1 MVLPQTRANKVGMRI
16 PGRLRP
22 LARRALVK
30 YRHHGLTPDDVVLA
44 AYPKS
49 GSTWLRFVLAG
60 ALSGED
66 MNFDVIRAVSPPV
79 GRQRKGP
86 KIVNARGRL
95 VKSHELPVFA
105 PPRDQ
110 QPRVICLVRDG
121 RDVAISYFH
130 HLRRAGDITDD
141 FDTYFERL
149 LDGALGYGSWH
160 GHVRRWM
167 DYVSSARTPAVI
179 VRYEDL
185 LERPVETLLDVNDR
199 CALGLEEHRL
209 VDALSAN
216 TPERMRSKEAAS
228 HLLESPGSSPETSF
242 VRSAKAGGWHEE
254 MSEDS
259 CARFEAVAGRELV
272 ELGYPLS
279 TRSTGQA

>member
-1 MVLPQTRANKVGMRI
+1 VVLPQTRANKVAMRI
-16 PGRLRP
+16 PGRVRP
-22 LARRALVK
+22 TARRLLVR
-30 YRHHGLTPDDVVLA
+30 YRHYGLTRDDVVLA

-79 GRQRKGP
+79 GHQHKGP

-95 VKSHELPVFA
+95 VKSHELPVFV
-105 PPRDQ
+105 PPRGQ

-130 HLRRAGDITDD
+130 HLRRAGDISAD

-149 LDGALGYGSWH
+149 LSGAVAYGSWH
-160 GHVRRWM
+160 GHVRRWI
-167 DYVSSARTPAVI
+167 DYVGSASAPAVM

-185 LERPVETLLDVNDR
+185 LVRPVETLLDVNER
-199 CALGLEEHRL
+199 CQLGLDEKGL
-209 VDALSAN
+209 VLALSAN
-216 TPERMRSKEAAS
+216 TPDRMRSKEAAS
-228 HLLESPGSSPETSF
+228 RLLDSPGSSPATSF

-254 MSEDS
+254 MSEEM
-259 CARFEAVAGRELV
+259 CARFETAAGPELV

-279 TRSTGQA
+279 TRSTGRA